1 MPIQRYSV
9 YELVGL
15 TTKRRNS
22 VLDMLLSLLLAAAAR
37 GDSQRKNSAR
47 HVWKVEQKCS
57 TVWSSA
63 YDTESK
69 TAFLAAKNL
78 CISATVLHEKHVNSD
93 AGNAIMKQT

>member
-1 MPIQRYSV
+1 MQKIRETLEPLVNIMVSVIMPIQRYSV

-47 HVWKVEQKCS
+47 HV
-57 TVWSSA
+57 
-63 YDTESK
+63 
-69 TAFLAAKNL
+69 
-78 CISATVLHEKHVNSD
+78 
-93 AGNAIMKQT
+93 